1 MNVEQDVLRKIRPTE
16 EDRARIKKAADDLHD
31 AVQAYIDKESIDA
44 EIRFAGS
51 YSKDTYLA
59 DPDIDLFVM
68 FPPSLPREDLVRIGL
83 KMGEDV
89 LHGERMFAEHPYTTG
104 KYEGVDVDLVPCYHL
119 DGLDRIQ
126 SAVDR
131 TPFHTQFVLDN
142 MSLGQRDEVRLLKK
156 FMKGIGAYGAEPNT
170 RGFSGYLCEL
180 LVIKYGT
187 FDGVLQAAA
196 SDWKEGTSIEIRERG
211 PPMIGPLIVYDPVD
225 KKRNVASA
233 VHLDTLALFITAAKD
248 YLAKPSEKF
257 FFPVERKP
265 LSAEMLDE
273 IASVHGSRI
282 LTVTFRRPDVIEENL
297 WSQLWKTQYALAKK
311 LDDFDFNVLRAVH
324 GLENDTMT
332 IAFELDRDVLSK
344 TYKHIGPPGL
354 GQGRRRL
361 PPEMEE
367 QRVRGAVHR
376 GWLVVRDRGED
387 VLLGGRDAPGGG
399 IPRGHREGDGP
410 RYHEDQGPRGVHRGR
425 RQGPPD
431 RAHGPHA
438 PLEGRVT
445 AFRTGSGENYRF
457 YRPGGN
463 PGLTRILRKTLLIK
477 KIKGPDTRP
486 RSCAS
491 VERGVDEDDADTEG
505 QDQEDQ
511 IVYCQA
517 LPVHE
522 VDPYAHRTVELLHDG
537 HEREDDDRADHGR
550 HNVVERLADERRDHS
565 DDDGEDDGD
574 QEDLGSIDGLED
586 ELLLVEVAG
595 GEAVLLLLLFLD

>member
-31 AVQAYIDKESIDA
+31 AVQAYIDKEGIDA

-170 RGFSGYLCEL
+170 SGFSGYLFEL
-180 LVIKYGT
+180 LVVKYGT

-344 TYKHIGPPGL
+344 TYKHIGPPVWVKAADGFL
-354 GQGRRRL
+354 QKWKNSEYGAPFIEDGSWCVIAERMYFSAVEMLQEEASLAGIGR
-361 PPEMEE
+361 EM
-367 QRVRGAVHR
+367 
-376 GWLVVRDRGED
+376 DPD
-387 VLLGGRDAPGGG
+387 TMK
-399 IPRGHREGDGP
+399 IRGHAESIEEGD
-410 RYHEDQGPRGVHRGR
+410 
-425 RQGPPD
+425 
-431 RAHGPHA
+431 RA
-438 PLEGRVT
+438 L
-445 AFRTGSGENYRF
+445 
-457 YRPGGN
+457 
-463 PGLTRILRKTLLIK
+463 LTELMD
-477 KIKGPDTRP
+477 PM
-486 RSCAS
+486 
-491 VERGVDEDDADTEG
+491 
-505 QDQEDQ
+505 
-511 IVYCQA
+511 
-517 LPVHE
+517 LPWKAE
-522 VDPYAHRTVELLHDG
+522 
-537 HEREDDDRADHGR
+537 
-550 HNVVERLADERRDHS
+550 
-565 DDDGEDDGD
+565 
-574 QEDLGSIDGLED
+574 
-586 ELLLVEVAG
+586 
-595 GEAVLLLLLFLD
+595 